1 MVTKGWLRASHHRLD
16 LDRSEPWRPVHPHDA
31 AEPLR
36 PGQVVPVE
44 LELLPSS
51 TLFRRGEVLRLDVQ
65 GRWFFRKNP
74 LVGQFPAAYARSPRG
89 TAVLHCGGQFDAHLL
104 IPLLPVVAR

>member
-1 MVTKGWLRASHHRLD
+1 
-16 LDRSEPWRPVHPHDA
+16 
-31 AEPLR
+31 
-36 PGQVVPVE
+36 VPVE

-74 LVGQFPAAYARSPRG
+74 LVGQFPAADARSPRG